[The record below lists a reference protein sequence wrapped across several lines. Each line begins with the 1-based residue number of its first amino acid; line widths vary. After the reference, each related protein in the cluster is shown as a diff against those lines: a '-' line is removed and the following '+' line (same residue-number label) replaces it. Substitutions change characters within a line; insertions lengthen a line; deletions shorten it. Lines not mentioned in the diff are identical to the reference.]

1 MWYQVE
7 CANSWII
14 NLRDL
19 NPLAFFDGLVR
30 KMMTKWTESRT
41 ATARA
46 VDTGTM
52 FVATAVEAMN
62 KANSFSRHVTAEQS
76 CDGLYL
82 VHWGIRY
89 FFVRLDVKFNYSY
102 YLYHFTVISTALVSL
117 TERSCTFDRTPQL
130 LHLPCEHYLAA
141 MYAQNQSDR
150 DEHRFRN
157 PEEQFVPRFTIAQ
170 VVGEVYR
177 ASTWKAEYSATITP
191 VIIRTL
197 EPDRRTLPCAA
208 NAKKKGRRVVKRKR
222 SAGEDGG
229 SRAPKRAGVAA
240 AAPAVHDVHDF
251 EITTFNPARYGGLQS
266 VACTTTSIPRTWTP
280 GAAAR
285 TTTSTAAAPAPSS
298 TAGAETAAEPAV
310 GAAASSFTCPSC
322 RKPLGTRQALRYH
335 VTKNVCATRPLWGRR
350 VTPPGA
356 AVAASAGASVAAEAP
371 AAVAAAS
378 AGAEVAAEAG
388 AAVAASAGAPR
399 KRGRNARDAR
409 GTVTDP
415 SDVVPSR
422 RSARPDR
429 RRPDPRLD
437 K

>member
-62 KANSFSRHVTAEQS
+62 KANSLSRHVTAEQS

-141 MYAQNQSDR
+141 MYAQNRSDR
-150 DEHRFRN
+150 DEHRFRY

-197 EPDRRTLPCAA
+197 DPDCRTVPCAA

-240 AAPAVHDVHDF
+240 AAPAVHDF
-251 EITTFNPARYGGLQS
+251 EITTFNLSTPRQHARYGGLQS

-285 TTTSTAAAPAPSS
+285 YQERVRDASAL
-298 TAGAETAAEPAV
+298 
-310 GAAASSFTCPSC
+310 GAAGYAARC
-322 RKPLGTRQALRYH
+322 
-335 VTKNVCATRPLWGRR
+335 VGRCI
-350 VTPPGA
+350 
-356 AVAASAGASVAAEAP
+356 
-371 AAVAAAS
+371 
-378 AGAEVAAEAG
+378 
-388 AAVAASAGAPR
+388 
-399 KRGRNARDAR
+399 GRCVGRC
-409 GTVTDP
+409 
-415 SDVVPSR
+415 
-422 RSARPDR
+422 
-429 RRPDPRLD
+429 
-437 K
+437 